1 MVLRSQLGFLAKL
14 AALLSCSPAATLYVP
29 TIHTRPL
36 DGPEALS
43 ESYDY
48 VIIGGGTAG
57 LTVGDRLSEDGKSKS
72 GRTRTLHHHPPY

>member
-1 MVLRSQLGFLAKL
+1 MAPISQLGLLASL
-14 AALLSCSPAATLYVP
+14 AAVLSCSPAAALGVP
-29 TIHTRPL
+29 KIHARVL

-57 LTVGDRLSEDGKSKS
+57 LTVGDRLSEDGKSKPAPT
-72 GRTRTLHHHPPY
+72 RTRS